1 MEKQNLIK
9 NNLNG
14 INIIL
19 LKVLFRIM
27 SFKEKFRE
35 GVISA
40 KDFSREDID
49 YILKKAKGMI
59 LNKKRT
65 EILKGKIL
73 ATLFFE
79 PSTRTRLSFESA
91 MYRLGG
97 NVIGFHTGDVSSIK
111 KGESIA
117 DTIRTVE
124 NYSDGI
130 VMRHNL
136 EGAARLAAKFS
147 KIPVVNAGSGS
158 GEHPTQALLDLLTIT
173 EEGHSLDGLNIGIMG
188 DLKYG
193 RTVHSLSILLSN
205 YDANIYFISPRDLM
219 LRKRDKDFLQQR
231 QTKYK
236 EIEKYREILSIL
248 DILYVT
254 RIQKERFADVEEYEK
269 VKEFYVFGKKDLEET
284 KDDFNIMHPLP
295 RVTEISPEIDGSPK
309 SIYFKQAYY
318 GIPMRMAILAELL
331 SD

>member
-1 MEKQNLIK
+1 
-9 NNLNG
+9 
-14 INIIL
+14 
-19 LKVLFRIM
+19 M

-35 GVISA
+35 GIISA
-40 KDFSREDID
+40 KDFTREDID
-49 YILKKAKGMI
+49 FILKKAKGVMH
-59 LNKKRT
+59 NKNNS
-65 EILKGKIL
+65 EVLKGKIL

-97 NVIGFHTGDVSSIK
+97 NIIGFHTGDVSSIK

-136 EGAARLAAKFS
+136 EGAARLAAKFA
-147 KIPVVNAGSGS
+147 KIPVINAGSGS

-173 EEGHSLDGLNIGIMG
+173 EEG
-188 DLKYG
+188 
-193 RTVHSLSILLSN
+193 SILLSN
-205 YDANIYFISPRDLM
+205 YNANIYFISPKDLM

-231 QTKYK
+231 QVKYK
-236 EIEKYREILSIL
+236 EIEKYRDILSIL

-269 VKEFYVFGKKDLEET
+269 VKDFYVFGKKDLEET
-284 KDDFNIMHPLP
+284 KEDFKIMHPLP
-295 RVTEISPEIDGSPK
+295 RITEISPEIDGSPK

>member
-1 MEKQNLIK
+1 
-9 NNLNG
+9 
-14 INIIL
+14 
-19 LKVLFRIM
+19 M

-35 GVISA
+35 GIISA

-49 YILKKAKGMI
+49 YILKKAKGLI
-59 LNKKRT
+59 HNEKNS
-65 EILKGKIL
+65 EVLKGKIL

-136 EGAARLAAKFS
+136 EGAARLAAKFA
-147 KIPVVNAGSGS
+147 KIPIVNAGSGS

-173 EEGHSLDGLNIGIMG
+173 EEGHKLDGLNIGIMG

-205 YDANIYFISPRDLM
+205 YNANIYFISPKDLM

-231 QTKYK
+231 QVKYK
-236 EIEKYREILSIL
+236 EIEKYRDILSIL
-248 DILYVT
+248 DILYIT
-254 RIQKERFADVEEYEK
+254 RIQKERFADIEEYEK
-269 VKEFYVFGKKDLEET
+269 VKNFYVFGKKDMEET
-284 KDDFNIMHPLP
+284 KDNFKIMHPLP
-295 RVTEISPEIDGSPK
+295 RITEISPEIDTSPK
-309 SIYFKQAYY
+309 AIYFKQAFY

-331 SD
+331 SE

>member
-1 MEKQNLIK
+1 
-9 NNLNG
+9 
-14 INIIL
+14 
-19 LKVLFRIM
+19 M

-35 GVISA
+35 GIISA

-59 LNKKRT
+59 LNKKGT

-97 NVIGFHTGDVSSIK
+97 SVIGFHTGDVSSIK

-136 EGAARLAAKFS
+136 EGAARLAAKFAR
-147 KIPVVNAGSGS
+147 IPIINAGSGR

-173 EEGHSLDGLNIGIMG
+173 EESHSLDDLNIGIMG
-188 DLKYG
+188 ELKYG

-219 LRKRDKDFLQQR
+219 LRKRDKDYLQQR
-231 QTKYK
+231 QAKYK

-248 DILYVT
+248 DVLYVT
-254 RIQKERFADVEEYEK
+254 RIQKERFADIEEYEK
-269 VKEFYVFGKKDLEET
+269 VKDFYVFGKKDLDET
-284 KDDFNIMHPLP
+284 KDDFKIMHPLP
-295 RVTEISPEIDGSPK
+295 RITEISPYIDSSPK